1 MIKFTKILL
10 INFIVFVGVI
20 LFLEIIL
27 GNKIYPNKLNC
38 GYLLCSADHS
48 YKNSLYQGNDYIR
61 YKKDKYGFRGLRKK
75 VNQID
80 ILTVGGST
88 TDERYLETKDT
99 WSEQLELLINI
110 NYPNLNFEVANAG
123 IDGQSTYGH
132 IWNFKNWFPK
142 IQNFKTKYI
151 FFYIGLNEYFSDQ
164 KHVYD
169 QGTKYLNF
177 FQKIKLWFKENNG
190 IIFRTYDIVYRNFF
204 LKDTLNVGHKIRTVN
219 YRLAKKNFQITDEN
233 IIDLNNRLD
242 KLIMLTKKINAIPIF
257 VTQKSLRSKLI
268 DNKIYSIDEFDY
280 MSKEKI
286 ISEIIINNC
295 EKNQIF
301 CVDLFNKIK
310 FSNDSLYDLV
320 HASPEGAKT
329 IAKTI
334 FADFDKILNKN

>member
-1 MIKFTKILL
+1 M
-10 INFIVFVGVI
+10 
-20 LFLEIIL
+20 
-27 GNKIYPNKLNC
+27 
-38 GYLLCSADHS
+38 LCSADHS
-48 YKNSLYQGNDYIR
+48 YKNSLYKGNDYIR

-132 IWNFKNWFPK
+132 VWNFKNWFPK

-242 KLIMLTKKINAIPIF
+242 KLIMLTKKLKKYVKFLKMKKI
-257 VTQKSLRSKLI
+257 SKL
-268 DNKIYSIDEFDY
+268 
-280 MSKEKI
+280 
-286 ISEIIINNC
+286 
-295 EKNQIF
+295 
-301 CVDLFNKIK
+301 
-310 FSNDSLYDLV
+310 
-320 HASPEGAKT
+320 
-329 IAKTI
+329 
-334 FADFDKILNKN
+334 